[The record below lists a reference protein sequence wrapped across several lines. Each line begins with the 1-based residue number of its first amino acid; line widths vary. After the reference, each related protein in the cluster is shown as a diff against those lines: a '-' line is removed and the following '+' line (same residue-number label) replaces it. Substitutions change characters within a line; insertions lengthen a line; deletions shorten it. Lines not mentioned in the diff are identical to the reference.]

1 MKKHINVT
9 GRVQGVGFR
18 YTTYQMAMEIG
29 LTGTVKNEDNGS
41 VTIEAV
47 GTREQIDQLLE
58 KLKVP
63 QNPFARVSHIEQY
76 EDPTIKDYDQFNVV
90 Y

>member
-18 YTTYQMAMEIG
+18 YTTYQMAVEIG

-58 KLKVP
+58 KLTVP